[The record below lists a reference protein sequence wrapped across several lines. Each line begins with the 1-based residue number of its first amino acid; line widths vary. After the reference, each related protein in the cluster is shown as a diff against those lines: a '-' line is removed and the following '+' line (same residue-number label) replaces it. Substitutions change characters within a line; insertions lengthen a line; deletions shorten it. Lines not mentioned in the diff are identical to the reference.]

1 MRQAERK
8 FITSTRIPDL
18 DNANVGT
25 YMIDCFNGTLITG
38 DTLVSPVFA
47 WDDDLEDDHAVKHKE
62 TRSTNSVRAQPKL
75 ERELAVRRKEDSRR

>member
-1 MRQAERK
+1 MRQAERR
-8 FITSTRIPDL
+8 FRTSTRIPDL

-25 YMIDCFNGTLITG
+25 YMITCFIELFITG
-38 DTLVSPVFA
+38 DTLVSPVFS

-75 ERELAVRRKEDSRR
+75 EREPAAQRKEDSRR